1 MILLTFFEYIASGI
15 HPMCSGK
22 RTCGLDNTTGMLA
35 CWIPVLS
42 HNYKCHSS
50 GKVTYSTVALVP
62 PMSTMDVWHG
72 IT

>member
-1 MILLTFFEYIASGI
+1 
-15 HPMCSGK
+15 MCSGK